1 MNPSS
6 PGGATLPHCSLMSKQ
21 WRCITPLLYRSSE
34 SSYVNAHFCDTQF
47 TSVHWTSRW
56 KSSKT
61 CLYYTTH
68 VALTLQNSGAK
79 KKKKKRSA
87 YTIIA

>member
-6 PGGATLPHCSLMSKQ
+6 PGGAGNIGSLMSKQ

-79 KKKKKRSA
+79 KKRSA